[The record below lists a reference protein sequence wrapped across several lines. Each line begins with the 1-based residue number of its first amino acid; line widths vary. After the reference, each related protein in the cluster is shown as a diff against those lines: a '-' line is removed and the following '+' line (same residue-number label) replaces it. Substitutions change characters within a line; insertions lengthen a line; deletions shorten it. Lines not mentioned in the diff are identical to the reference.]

1 MPISVE
7 SARVDPQYNL
17 PLLLPCHN
25 ERMGIDD
32 ELLTDR
38 GCWQSCGYLAVK
50 AATTDHAHH
59 REGEDAHSPT
69 AVDDECH

>member
-1 MPISVE
+1 
-7 SARVDPQYNL
+7 
-17 PLLLPCHN
+17 
-25 ERMGIDD
+25 MGIDD